1 MTTPLYY
8 IIPDLTVR
16 PFLTEGFSAFM
27 DSDKGTT
34 YIPCWRK
41 EDGAISFLHSRIRKD
56 ARFGVV
62 SSTIELLQQAMR
74 KKLGM
79 LIEIRFMD

>member
-1 MTTPLYY
+1 MSTPLYY

-16 PFLTEGFSAFM
+16 PFLAEGFSAFM

-34 YIPCWRK
+34 FVPCWRN
-41 EDGAISFLHSRIRKD
+41 EDKALSFLRSRIRKD
-56 ARFGVV
+56 VQYGVV
-62 SSTIELLQQAMR
+62 SSTIELLQQKMQE
-74 KKLGM
+74 KLGM